1 MQAIILAA
9 GEGTRLRPFT
19 MSKPKVMLP
28 VGNKP
33 ILAYVV
39 KALVENGLN
48 DIIMVVGYRKE
59 RIMSFFGDGSKF
71 GAKITYVVQEKQ
83 LGTAHALVHV
93 KNLVKEDFV
102 LVAGDNIIDKETVS
116 RIIQH
121 DNNPSVLVTESEL
134 PSKYG
139 VITIENDR
147 VTSITEKPERR
158 IGNIINTGVY
168 HFNKDIFQLMEEGVK
183 AGKYGIT
190 QVLQGKIEDVRLEAV
205 RTDGRWND
213 AVYPWDLIKL
223 NETALDLHG
232 QEISGMIDQGVTMK
246 GPISIGA
253 GSRIRAGTYLEGP
266 IVIGEGCD
274 IGPSVAIFPSTSIG
288 NSVEIGPFTSIHNSI
303 IMNNVRIGSHS
314 HVGNAVI
321 DDGVSIKG
329 ALSAFVGPAHVKVEG
344 EFFKVEEIGTMIGE
358 DTLICSRVVLT
369 PGSIIGAGCR
379 IGDGATV
386 RGNLEN
392 KSVVI

>member
-28 VGNKP
+28 IGNKP

-39 KALVENGLN
+39 KALVENGLKE
-48 DIIMVVGYRKE
+48 IIMVVGYKKE

-83 LGTAHALVHV
+83 LGTAHALLFV
-93 KNLVKEDFV
+93 KNLVKGDFV

-116 RIIQH
+116 RIIH
-121 DNNPSVLVTESEL
+121 HEKNPSVLVTESEL

-139 VITIENDR
+139 VITLENDR
-147 VTSITEKPERR
+147 VASITEKPDRK

-168 HFNKDIFQLMEEGVK
+168 HFNKDIFHIVEEEVR
-183 AGKYGIT
+183 AGKYGLT
-190 QVLQGKIEDVRLEAV
+190 EVLQSKIDDIRLQAV
-205 RTDGRWND
+205 RADGRWID

-232 QEISGMIDQGVTMK
+232 QELSGVIEPGVTLK
-246 GPISIGA
+246 GAVSIGA
-253 GSRIRAGTYLEGP
+253 GSRIRAGTYIEGP
-266 IVIGEGCD
+266 VVIGEGCD
-274 IGPSVAIFPSTSIG
+274 IGPNVAIFPSTSIG
-288 NSVEIGPFTSIHNSI
+288 NSVEIGPFTSIHNSL

-314 HVGNAVI
+314 HLGSAVI
-321 DDGVSIKG
+321 GDGVSIKG

-344 EFFKVEEIGTMIGE
+344 EFFRVEEIGAMIGE
-358 DTLICSRVVLT
+358 DTAICSRVVLT
-369 PGSIIGAGCR
+369 SGVIVGAGCR
-379 IGDGATV
+379 IGDGATI
-386 RGNLEN
+386 RGNMEN

>member
-28 VGNKP
+28 IGNKP

-39 KALVENGLN
+39 KALVENGLK
-48 DIIMVVGYRKE
+48 DIIMVVGYKKE

-83 LGTAHALVHV
+83 LGTAHALLQV
-93 KNLVKEDFV
+93 KHLVKEDFV

-116 RIIQH
+116 KIIQH
-121 DNNPSVLVTESEL
+121 DNNPSVLVTENEL

-139 VITIENDR
+139 VIEVVNDR
-147 VTSITEKPERR
+147 VASITEKPERK

-168 HFNKDIFQLMEEGVK
+168 HFNRDIFEMVEEGVRL
-183 AGKYGIT
+183 GRYGIT
-190 QVLQGKIEDVRLEAV
+190 QVLQSKIDDIRLEAV
-205 RTDGRWND
+205 RTDGRWID

-223 NETALDLHG
+223 NETSLDLHG
-232 QEISGMIDQGVTMK
+232 QVLSGMIEPGVTIK
-246 GPISIGA
+246 GPVSIGA

-266 IVIGEGCD
+266 VVIGEGCD
-274 IGPSVAIFPSTSIG
+274 IGPNVAIFPSTSIG
-288 NSVEIGPFTSIHNSI
+288 NSVEVGPFTSINNSL
-303 IMNNVRIGSHS
+303 IMNNVTIGSHS
-314 HVGNAVI
+314 HLGNVVI

-344 EFFKVEEIGTMIGE
+344 EFFKVEEIGAMIGE
-358 DTLICSRVVLT
+358 DTFICSRVVLT

>member
-39 KALVENGLN
+39 KALVENGLK

-83 LGTAHALVHV
+83 LGTAHALAHV

-139 VITIENDR
+139 VITVENDR
-147 VTSITEKPERR
+147 VSSITEKPERK

-168 HFNKDIFQLMEEGVK
+168 HFNKDIFQIADEGVR

-190 QVLQGKIEDVRLEAV
+190 QVLAGKIEDVRLEAV

-303 IMNNVRIGSHS
+303 IN
-314 HVGNAVI
+314 
-321 DDGVSIKG
+321 
-329 ALSAFVGPAHVKVEG
+329 E
-344 EFFKVEEIGTMIGE
+344 
-358 DTLICSRVVLT
+358 
-369 PGSIIGAGCR
+369 
-379 IGDGATV
+379 
-386 RGNLEN
+386 
-392 KSVVI
+392 

>member
-28 VGNKP
+28 IGNKP

-39 KALVENGLN
+39 KALVENGLK

-59 RIMSFFGDGSKF
+59 RIMSFFSDGSKF

-83 LGTAHALVHV
+83 LGTAHALLHV

-121 DNNPSVLVTESEL
+121 DKNPSVLVTESEL

-139 VITIENDR
+139 VITVENDR
-147 VTSITEKPERR
+147 VSSIIEKPERK

-168 HFNKDIFQLMEEGVK
+168 HFNKDIFNMVEEEVRSGR
-183 AGKYGIT
+183 YGIT
-190 QVLQGKIEDVRLEAV
+190 QVLQSKIDDIRLEAV

-232 QEISGMIDQGVTMK
+232 QELSGMIEPGVTIK
-246 GPISIGA
+246 GPVSIGA

-266 IVIGEGCD
+266 VVIGEGCD
-274 IGPSVAIFPSTSIG
+274 IGPFVTIFPSTSIG
-288 NSVEIGPFTSIHNSI
+288 NSVEIGPFTSIHNSL
-303 IMNNVRIGSHS
+303 IMNSVKIGSHS
-314 HVGNAVI
+314 HLGNAVI

-344 EFFKVEEIGTMIGE
+344 EFFKVEEIGAMIGE
-358 DTLICSRVVLT
+358 DTLICSRVVLM
-369 PGSIIGAGCR
+369 PGSIIGASCR
-379 IGDGATV
+379 IGDGATI

>member
-28 VGNKP
+28 IGNKP

-39 KALVENGLN
+39 KALVENDLK

-83 LGTAHALVHV
+83 LGTAHALLYV
-93 KNLVKEDFV
+93 KKLVKEDFV

-121 DNNPSVLVTESEL
+121 DKNPSVLVTESEL

-139 VITIENDR
+139 VITVENDR
-147 VTSITEKPERR
+147 VSSIIEKPERK

-168 HFNKDIFQLMEEGVK
+168 HFNKDIFNMVEEEVRS
-183 AGKYGIT
+183 GKYGIT
-190 QVLQGKIEDVRLEAV
+190 QVLQSKIDDIRLEAV

-232 QEISGMIDQGVTMK
+232 QEMSGMIEPGVTIK
-246 GPISIGA
+246 GPVSIGA

-266 IVIGEGCD
+266 VVIGEGCD
-274 IGPSVAIFPSTSIG
+274 IGPFVTIFPSTSIG
-288 NSVEIGPFTSIHNSI
+288 NSVEIGPFTSIHNSL
-303 IMNNVRIGSHS
+303 IMNSVKIGSHS
-314 HVGNAVI
+314 HLGNAVI

-329 ALSAFVGPAHVKVEG
+329 ALSAFVGPAHAKVEG
-344 EFFKVEEIGTMIGE
+344 EFFKVEEIGAMIGE
-358 DTLICSRVVLT
+358 DTLICSRVVLM
-369 PGSIIGAGCR
+369 PGSIIGASCR
-379 IGDGATV
+379 IGDGATI

>member
-39 KALVENGLN
+39 KALVENGLK

-59 RIMSFFGDGSKF
+59 RIMSFFGDGTKF

-83 LGTAHALVHV
+83 LGTAHALIHV

-121 DNNPSVLVTESEL
+121 DNNPSVLVTESEQ

-139 VITIENDR
+139 VITIENER
-147 VTSITEKPERR
+147 VASITEKPDRR

-168 HFNKDIFQLMEEGVK
+168 HFNKDIFQIMEEGVK
-183 AGKYGIT
+183 TGKYGIT
-190 QVLQGKIEDVRLEAV
+190 QVLQAKIEDVRLEAV

-232 QEISGMIDQGVTMK
+232 QEISGMIDPGVTMK
-246 GPISIGA
+246 GAISIGA
-253 GSRIRAGTYLEGP
+253 GSRIRAGTYL
-266 IVIGEGCD
+266 EGCD

-303 IMNNVRIGSHS
+303 IMNNVRLGSHS
-314 HVGNAVI
+314 LLGNAVI

-329 ALSAFVGPAHVKVEG
+329 ALSAFVGPAHVKVEN

-358 DTLICSRVVLT
+358 DTLICSRVVLM

>member
-28 VGNKP
+28 IGNKP

-39 KALVENGLN
+39 KALVENGLK
-48 DIIMVVGYRKE
+48 DIIMVVGYKKE

-83 LGTAHALVHV
+83 LGTAHALLYV
-93 KNLVKEDFV
+93 KNMVKEDFV
-102 LVAGDNIIDKETVS
+102 LVAGDNIVDKETIS

-121 DNNPSVLVTESEL
+121 DDNPSVLVTESEL

-139 VITIENDR
+139 VITLENDR
-147 VTSITEKPERR
+147 VTSITEKPDRK
-158 IGNIINTGVY
+158 ISNIINTGVY
-168 HFNKDIFQLMEEGVK
+168 HFKKDIFHTVEEEVK
-183 AGKYGIT
+183 AGRYGLT
-190 QVLQGKIEDVRLEAV
+190 QVLQSIIKDGQLKAV

-213 AVYPWDLIKL
+213 AVFPWDLIKL

-232 QEISGMIDQGVTMK
+232 QEISGMIEPGVTIK
-246 GPISIGA
+246 GPVSIGA

-266 IVIGEGCD
+266 VVIGEGCD
-274 IGPSVAIFPSTSIG
+274 IGPYVAIFPSTSIG
-288 NSVEIGPFTSIHNSI
+288 NSVEIGAFTSIHNSI
-303 IMNNVRIGSHS
+303 IMNGVKVGSHS
-314 HVGNAVI
+314 HLGNAVI
-321 DDGVSIKG
+321 DDGVAIKG
-329 ALSAFVGPAHVKVEG
+329 ALSAFVGPAYVKVES
-344 EFFKVEEIGTMIGE
+344 EFFKVEQIGAMIGE
-358 DTLICSRVVLT
+358 ETIIASRVVLA
-369 PGSIIGAGCR
+369 PGSVIGSGCR
-379 IGDGATV
+379 IGDGAAV